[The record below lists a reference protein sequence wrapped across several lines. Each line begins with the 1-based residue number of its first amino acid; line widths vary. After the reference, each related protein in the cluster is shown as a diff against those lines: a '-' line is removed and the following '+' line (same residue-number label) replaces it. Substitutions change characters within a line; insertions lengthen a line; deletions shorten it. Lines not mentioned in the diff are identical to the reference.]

1 MTRRVPPLRE
11 INGYFKGADADV
23 LGRCAFVF
31 LRYRGEALSTDGELF
46 FSRRPAQRGS
56 SGFSMCHARS
66 GRIVPLS
73 RRRATDWAMFF
84 QLAVPQKQGYD
95 ECSAYG
101 LT

>member
-31 LRYRGEALSTDGELF
+31 LRYRGEALWTDRE
-46 FSRRPAQRGS
+46 
-56 SGFSMCHARS
+56 GFSVAALLDADQAGFDVPRAFGAHRTALEAARHRLGDVLPAGLYPRS
-66 GRIVPLS
+66 
-73 RRRATDWAMFF
+73 RATMNA
-84 QLAVPQKQGYD
+84 P
-95 ECSAYG
+95 AYG